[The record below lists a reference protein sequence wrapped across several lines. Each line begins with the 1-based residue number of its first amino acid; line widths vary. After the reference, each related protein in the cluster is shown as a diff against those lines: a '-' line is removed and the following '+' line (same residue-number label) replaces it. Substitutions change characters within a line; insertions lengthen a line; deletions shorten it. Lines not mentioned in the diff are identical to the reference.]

1 MGDLSDVAE
10 LILSELL
17 TNALKA
23 MAESVP
29 APPPGSRIT
38 AVLRPRGLDAVSLS
52 VHDYVPCE
60 IKVEDTDVLD
70 DYGKGLPLVE
80 ALTGGWWVE
89 PTPQGKR
96 VCCRLTREPEVA

>member
-1 MGDLSDVAE
+1 MADLSDVAE

-23 MAESVP
+23 MAESEP

-38 AVLRPRGLDAVSLS
+38 AVLRPRGLDALSLW
-52 VHDYVPCE
+52 VTDPVPGD
-60 IKVEDTDVLD
+60 IKLEDTDLLD

-80 ALTGGWWVE
+80 ALAGGWWVE
-89 PTPQGKR
+89 PTPCGKR
-96 VCCRLTREPEVA
+96 VCVKLTREPEAP